1 MGIPF
6 GSHQGLSAATGD
18 RLAAGPLATTASANK
33 NHRSGVDEARLEEE
47 NMPKAQLYFRRSI
60 RTVFVI
66 TLAATLPLAGFVAGS
81 GMTRAT
87 AAPASP
93 PGPGGAPVTPKTEMP
108 DAARS
113 LSNAFAAAAKA
124 LRPSVVRIDVESGAP
139 PVPNR
144 ERQGRPTLPRG
155 ADVPDIFK
163 HFFDADPGD
172 GPGMPRRGTGSGVVI
187 DSAGDVVTNRHVVEG
202 ATKVTVTMWDGTEVP
217 AKVVG
222 TDPRTDVAVVRL
234 EKVPHGLVVARL
246 GDSERIDVG
255 EWVLAIGSPLGLEQ
269 TVTAGIVS
277 GKGRAGRRVHMS
289 GDRVRS
295 YIQTDAK
302 INPGNSGG
310 PLANLSGE
318 VLGINT
324 LINAGPGGA
333 YGFAIPINEV
343 RRVSQVLLKD
353 GRVRYPYLGVMVG
366 DLSEL
371 EPAKKATLGTNL
383 PARAAFVSEVSPGG
397 PAAKAGVQPG
407 DTITQID
414 GHKIEYGADVVDY
427 VSSQNIGSTVNITY
441 LRGGKTAN
449 TQVALGELPG
459 GDEERLADSGKIGL
473 GLQTLTPEIAG
484 SLGLPANLKGAV
496 ITEVASGSPAERAGL
511 KEGEV
516 VLEVDR
522 KPVASVDE
530 AVAALRAPHAGGHL
544 VRVRGGA
551 GARFVTLPGG

>member
-1 MGIPF
+1 MRIAF
-6 GSHQGLSAATGD
+6 VVS
-18 RLAAGPLATTASANK
+18 LA
-33 NHRSGVDEARLEEE
+33 V
-47 NMPKAQLYFRRSI
+47 
-60 RTVFVI
+60 
-66 TLAATLPLAGFVAGS
+66 LPLGAFLAG
-81 GMTRAT
+81 TRVHQVT
-87 AAPASP
+87 AAPAVIS
-93 PGPGGAPVTPKTEMP
+93 GQAGAPITPKTEMP
-108 DAARS
+108 DAARA

-124 LRPSVVRIDVESGAP
+124 LRPSVVRIDVESGP
-139 PVPNR
+139 PVANR
-144 ERQGRPTLPRG
+144 DRQNGRKGRPGLPPG

-163 HFFDADPGD
+163 HFFEMEPGD
-172 GPGMPRRGTGSGVVI
+172 GPGMPDMTRRGTGSGVLI
-187 DSAGDVVTNRHVVEG
+187 DTSGAVVTNRHVVEG
-202 ATKVTVTMWDGTEVP
+202 ATKVTVTLWDGTEVP

-222 TDPRTDVAVVRL
+222 TDPRTDVAVIRL
-234 EKVPHGLVVARL
+234 EKIPRGLVVARL
-246 GDSERIDVG
+246 GDSERLDVG

-277 GKGRAGRRVHMS
+277 GKGRAGRKVHMS

-318 VLGINT
+318 VVGINT

-343 RRVSQVLLKD
+343 RRVSQVLLKE

-371 EPAKKATLGTNL
+371 EPAKKATLGANL
-383 PARAAFVSEVSPGG
+383 PARAAFVSEVTPGG
-397 PAAKAGVQPG
+397 PAAKAGVQAG

-427 VSSQNIGSTVNITY
+427 VSSQSIGAKVNITY
-441 LRGGKTAN
+441 VRGGKPAN
-449 TQVALGELPG
+449 ASVALGELPG
-459 GDEERLADSGKIGL
+459 SDEAQLADSGKIGL

-484 SLGLPANLKGAV
+484 SLGLPPNTKGAV
-496 ITEVASGSPAERAGL
+496 IADVAAGSPAARAGL

-516 VLEVDR
+516 LVEVDR
-522 KPVASVDE
+522 KPVGSVEE
-530 AVAALRAPHAGGHL
+530 AVPALRVARAGGHL
-544 VRVRGGA
+544 VRVRGAA
-551 GARFVTLPGG
+551 GARFVTIPGAASPP